1 MFHYAATM
9 LAIISDAATVRS
21 LIVSQSFRLVL
32 AAIGVLLMSSPALSQ
47 SDQATPL
54 SRVRG
59 EVVMLTS
66 ELVVVKST
74 DGTNILI
81 PLEKKTTVDASL
93 KIGERVEVVATPDH
107 HVTSVK
113 KLTPD
118 PFR

>member
-1 MFHYAATM
+1 M
-9 LAIISDAATVRS
+9 LPIASDAATVRS

-32 AAIGVLLMSSPALSQ
+32 AVIGVLLLSPPALSQ
-47 SDQATPL
+47 SDPATPL

-81 PLEKKTTVDASL
+81 PLEKRRPWTHRSRSASESKSSPHRTTM
-93 KIGERVEVVATPDH
+93 
-107 HVTSVK
+107 
-113 KLTPD
+113 
-118 PFR
+118 

>member
-1 MFHYAATM
+1 M
-9 LAIISDAATVRS
+9 LPIASDAATVRS

-32 AAIGVLLMSSPALSQ
+32 AVIGVLLLSTPALSQ
-47 SDQATPL
+47 PDTAIPPTQ
-54 SRVRG
+54 VRG

-74 DGTNILI
+74 DGTSILI
-81 PLEKKTTVDASL
+81 PLGKDAIVDASL
-93 KIGERVEVVATPDH
+93 KVGEQAEIVATPDR

-118 PFR
+118 PLR

>member
-1 MFHYAATM
+1 M

-32 AAIGVLLMSSPALSQ
+32 AAICVLLLSSPALSQ
-47 SDQATPL
+47 SDPATPL

-74 DGTNILI
+74 DGTSILI
-81 PLEKKTTVDASL
+81 PLGKDSIVDASL
-93 KIGERVEVVATPDH
+93 KVGEQAEVVATPDRR
-107 HVTSVK
+107 VPSVK
-113 KLTPD
+113 KLILD
-118 PFR
+118 PLR